1 MVVLANG
8 LTHLGTVGKHRLA
21 RHAGWMFA
29 AQGGR
34 IALQGAY
41 FILIAR
47 TLGTHGFGMFE
58 AALAIVVIMVP
69 FAGWG
74 TGQLLVMRVARDH
87 TFFPVYWGNAI
98 LTTVVTAIPLT
109 LLTVAVGGRLVPE
122 LSVRLLLLLALA
134 QFVFGK
140 LAEQS
145 VQAFQAF
152 ERMKVAALLTVVPG
166 ICRLI
171 TAFLFVEITQ
181 TPTPRG
187 WSVLYLA
194 STVVGAAVTL
204 TAVTR
209 LLGRPVLRP
218 TLLWQSAK
226 DGGYFSVG
234 AAAENVYADID
245 KAMLARLATLT
256 DAGIYAAA
264 YRATFMAFTPVRS
277 LLAAAYPRFFRSG
290 QQGIRGSLG
299 LATSL
304 LPFAVAVSAA
314 ASLGL
319 FLFAPLVPAILGS
332 DYHASIGALRWL
344 AVLPLLQSLDYLAG
358 DTLSGAGY
366 QGIRSAVQAGVIPL
380 NVVLNLWLIPL
391 YSWKGSAWATLASEG
406 ILVLGLWIVV
416 GVTSRRRTGAA

>member
-1 MVVLANG
+1 MVVLADG

-29 AQGGR
+29 AQGAR

-41 FILIAR
+41 FIVIAR
-47 TLGTHGFGMFE
+47 ALGTSGYGLFE
-58 AALAIVVIMVP
+58 AALAIIVILAP

-74 TGQLLVMRVARDH
+74 TGQLLVMRVARDR
-87 TFFPVYWGNAI
+87 TSFPVYWGNAI
-98 LTTVVTAIPLT
+98 LMTIVTAVPLT
-109 LLTVAVGGRLVPE
+109 LLVVLVGGRLVPD
-122 LSVRLLLLLALA
+122 LSVWLLLLLALA

-152 ERMKVAALLTVVPG
+152 ERMKGAALLTVLPAM
-166 ICRLI
+166 CRL
-171 TAFLFVEITQ
+171 TAALLFVQVTR
-181 TPTPRG
+181 TPTPQG

-194 STVVGAAVTL
+194 STVVGTAVTL

-218 TLLWQSAK
+218 MVLWREAK
-226 DGGYFSVG
+226 DGGYFSIG
-234 AAAENVYADID
+234 AAAENIYADID
-245 KAMLARLATLT
+245 KAMLARLATLN

-290 QQGIRGSLG
+290 QQGIGGSLG
-299 LATSL
+299 LAIRL
-304 LPFAVAVSAA
+304 LPVAVAVSAA

-319 FLFAPLVPAILGS
+319 VLVAPLVPSILGD
-332 DYHASIGALRWL
+332 DYHDSIEALRWL

-380 NVVLNLWLIPL
+380 NVSLNLWLIPL
-391 YSWKGSAWATLASEG
+391 YSWKGAAWATLISEG
-406 ILVLGLWIVV
+406 TLVLGLW
-416 GVTSRRRTGAA
+416 VTVWIISRRKADVA